1 LAAIFYCSEGEVE
14 QVCRGDGEEETGT
27 ERRTGRVEVEQ
38 VCRGDGEED
47 AATER
52 RTGRVEVDGR
62 FSRVTASLAS
72 PPPVR
77 P

>member
-1 LAAIFYCSEGEVE
+1 MAAIFYCSEG
-14 QVCRGDGEEETGT
+14 
-27 ERRTGRVEVEQ
+27 EVEQ